1 MPPYSVQDGPDLD
14 LRPPV
19 RLDLWALLL
28 ATGIAVGT
36 VVPPLAPLLVVA
48 SLTVA
53 VAVLVW
59 RDLVPAEWRPMAVLG
74 PAFATA
80 GVAIALLHVATEDPL
95 AELAAIEPGEVVLV
109 GRMASPPERSGFG
122 YMADLRVDH
131 LWYDGSEIVRGGGV
145 EVFAGDLSV
154 GVGDRVMVNGEISLP
169 ETGDDGFDY
178 ARYLGTNSVSLRET
192 ASPKTQLT
200 SRLLSGRTS
209 TSSLSIL

>member
-1 MPPYSVQDGPDLD
+1 LPPYSVRDGHDLD

-28 ATGIAVGT
+28 AAGISVGT

-80 GVAIALLHVATEDPL
+80 GVAIALLHVATKDPL

-178 ARYLGTNSVSLRET
+178 ARYLRVSAKTPSRPGSSSVPR
-192 ASPKTQLT
+192 SPRMLA
-200 SRLLSGRTS
+200 GECN
-209 TSSLSIL
+209 